1 MRSLAAALAASALAA
16 ALGCATPPRPE
27 PPPVGGYV
35 ALFPA
40 DPSGLGGPA
49 SARVGPGRS
58 SIESTPS
65 APLISG
71 LESQLAFCLARDE
84 RRVLRPEALRRIQ
97 RRMAAEIAA
106 EQGRS
111 VDELDETAWSAIEGA
126 AEREFLDDHP
136 EVTTVVRT
144 TFVEA
149 LAQYSGGNA
158 FWDGVMR
165 PLGGTKLGFLARL
178 HAPSSVDALSM
189 RIRIETRTGEPL
201 WTATRGVGL
210 LAHGSHEQKIELLAE
225 GEVDTDPDSLELSV
239 RSALA
244 PLCGEAGYVW
254 LGAPA
259 ASPAGKDIFKR
270 VLVSVLY
277 LTLRTIHHPPSPPP
291 E

>member
-1 MRSLAAALAASALAA
+1 MRSLAAALAATALGV
-16 ALGCATPPRPE
+16 ALGCATPRPE

-35 ALFPA
+35 ALLPA

-49 SARVGPGRS
+49 SARAGPGRS
-58 SIESTPS
+58 SVESTPS

-84 RRVLRPEALRRIQ
+84 RRILRPESLRRIQ

-111 VDELDETAWSAIEGA
+111 VDELDEAAWSAIDA
-126 AEREFLDDHP
+126 YAERELLDDHP

-144 TFVEA
+144 GFVGA
-149 LAQYSGGNA
+149 LAQYSGGNV
-158 FWDGVMR
+158 FWDGAMR
-165 PLGGTKLGFLARL
+165 PLGGTKLGFLAALR
-178 HAPSSVDALSM
+178 APSSVDALSV

-201 WTATRGVGL
+201 WTAKRGVGL
-210 LAHGSHEQKIELLAE
+210 LVHGSHEQTIELLPD
-225 GEVDTDPDSLELSV
+225 GEVDTDADSLELSV

-244 PLCGEAGYVW
+244 PLCGEGYTW
-254 LGAPA
+254 ATAPPV
-259 ASPAGKDIFKR
+259 SRAGKDIVKR
-270 VLVSVLY
+270 ILVSVLY
-277 LTLRTIHHPPSPPP
+277 LTLRTVRNPPSPPP